1 MKAILKYLIFGCTS
15 LTLVFISCSKDEEP
29 DKTND
34 PAAAAS
40 ITLLQGNG
48 QSAEVETALTSPV
61 EVFVKDQNGDAFAGT
76 TVNFE
81 VTEGSV
87 SSGTAKTGA
96 DGKATIYWTLGTS
109 VSTQTLTVSALKAD
123 GTTALNGSPLS
134 VTATATAAAPL
145 LAESIALVSG
155 DGQTAP
161 IETVLPNAIEVMVH
175 DQNGDPFEGTTVY
188 FDVTEGSVSSAT
200 ATTDVDGKTSIN
212 WTFGAS
218 IGAQTLTITA
228 FKEDGTT
235 ALIDSPLSVTA
246 TATASNGTSLAERL
260 LFFTGANQSSI
271 VETVL
276 SNPIVMKV
284 VDQNGDAV
292 AGTNVYFTVTEG
304 SVSSATVTT
313 DADGKASVDWTL
325 GASIGTQTLTVAA
338 FKADGTTALVDSPFS
353 ITAIATAVDAESIEL
368 LSGGGQTAVVGT
380 TLPNEVEVMVKDLNG
395 NGFAGRTVYFTVTEG
410 STLLAT
416 ATTDF
421 TGKASVD
428 WTIGNSLGTQTLTVT
443 AFKADG
449 TTSLTGS
456 PLSVTATATV
466 STGSLAIG
474 DFHEGGVIFYLDGT
488 GEYGL
493 LCAVSDQSANA
504 EWGCPSI
511 AVSGAEGTAIGTG
524 VQNTM
529 DIEAGC
535 ATVGTAADVCANL
548 TLNGYSDWFLPSID
562 ELNEMYL
569 NKAAINAMAAA
580 NGGSDFDET
589 SRYWSS
595 TQYFASTLANFL
607 YMGNGFIFTETK
619 DGAYPVRAVRAF

>member
-1 MKAILKYLIFGCTS
+1 MI
-15 LTLVFISCSKDEEP
+15 V
-29 DKTND
+29 
-34 PAAAAS
+34 
-40 ITLLQGNG
+40 Q
-48 QSAEVETALTSPV
+48 
-61 EVFVKDQNGDAFAGT
+61 
-76 TVNFE
+76 
-81 VTEGSV
+81 
-87 SSGTAKTGA
+87 
-96 DGKATIYWTLGTS
+96 
-109 VSTQTLTVSALKAD
+109 
-123 GTTALNGSPLS
+123 
-134 VTATATAAAPL
+134 
-145 LAESIALVSG
+145 
-155 DGQTAP
+155 
-161 IETVLPNAIEVMVH
+161 

-188 FDVTEGSVSSAT
+188 FEVTGGSVSSAT
-200 ATTDVDGKTSIN
+200 VTTDADGKASVN
-212 WTFGAS
+212 WTLGAS
-218 IGAQTLTITA
+218 VGDQILTITSFMA
-228 FKEDGTT
+228 DGTT
-235 ALIDSPLSVTA
+235 ALSGSPLSVTA
-246 TATASNGTSLAERL
+246 MATASTGTTLAERL

-304 SVSSATVTT
+304 SVSSATLTT

-353 ITAIATAVDAESIEL
+353 ITAIATAVAAESIEL

-380 TLPNEVEVMVKDLNG
+380 TLPNEVKVMVKDLNG

-410 STLLAT
+410 STSLAT

-488 GEYGL
+488 GEHGL
-493 LCAVSDQSANA
+493 LCAVSDQSADA

-569 NKAAINAMAAA
+569 NKAAINAAAAA

-595 TQYFASTLANFL
+595 TQFGASTLANFIF
-607 YMGNGFIFTETK
+607 MENGFIFTETK
-619 DGAYPVRAVRAF
+619 DRAYSVRAIRAF

>member
-1 MKAILKYLIFGCTS
+1 MKAKLKYLIFGCMS
-15 LTLVFISCSKDEEP
+15 LALVFISCSKDEEP
-29 DKTND
+29 AKTND
-34 PAAAAS
+34 PAAATS
-40 ITLLQGNG
+40 ITLKGNG

-61 EVFVKDQNGDAFAGT
+61 EVLVNDQYGNPFKGT
-76 TVNFE
+76 TVNFV
-81 VTEGSV
+81 VTEGSI
-87 SSGTAKTGA
+87 SSATAKTDSA
-96 DGKATIYWTLGTS
+96 GKASVNWTLGAS
-109 VSTQTLTVSALKAD
+109 VGTQTLTVSAIKVD

-145 LAESIALVSG
+145 LAESIDLVSG

-271 VETVL
+271 VETAL
-276 SNPIVMKV
+276 GNPIVMMV

-292 AGTNVYFTVTEG
+292 AATTVYFTVTEG
-304 SVSSATVTT
+304 SVSSGTVTT

-338 FKADGTTALVDSPFS
+338 YKADGTTALADSPFS

-368 LSGGGQTAVVGT
+368 LSGGGQTATIGSK
-380 TLPNEVEVMVKDLNG
+380 LPNTVEVLVKDLNG

-410 STLLAT
+410 STSLAT

-428 WTIGNSLGTQTLTVT
+428 WTLGNSLGTQTLAVT

-449 TTSLTGS
+449 TTALTGS
-456 PLSVTATATV
+456 PISVTATATV
-466 STGSLAIG
+466 STGLLAIG
-474 DFHEGGVIFYLDGT
+474 DFHEGGVIFYLDSS
-488 GEYGL
+488 GEHGL
-493 LCAVSDQSANA
+493 VCAVSDQSEGA
-504 EWGCPSI
+504 EWGCPLI

-524 VQNTM
+524 AQNTI

-535 ATVGTAADVCANL
+535 ATIGTAADICANL
-548 TLNGYSDWFLPSID
+548 TLNGHSDWFLPSID

-569 NKAAINAMAAA
+569 NKAAINAKAAA
-580 NGGSDFDET
+580 NGGSDFDDT

-595 TQYFASTLANFL
+595 TQYGASTLANFCFF
-607 YMGNGFIFTETK
+607 GNGLIFTQTK
-619 DGAYPVRAVRAF
+619 ERAYPVRAARAF

>member
-1 MKAILKYLIFGCTS
+1 MKAKLKYLIFGCMS
-15 LTLVFISCSKDEEP
+15 LALVFISCSKDEEP
-29 DKTND
+29 AKTND
-34 PAAAAS
+34 PAAATS
-40 ITLLQGNG
+40 ITLKGNG

-61 EVFVKDQNGDAFAGT
+61 EVLVNDQYGNPFKGT
-76 TVNFE
+76 TVNFV
-81 VTEGSV
+81 VTEGSI
-87 SSGTAKTGA
+87 SSATAKTDSA
-96 DGKATIYWTLGTS
+96 GKASVNWTLGAS
-109 VSTQTLTVSALKAD
+109 VGTQTLTVSAIKVD

-145 LAESIALVSG
+145 LAESIDLVSG

-271 VETVL
+271 VETAL
-276 SNPIVMKV
+276 GNPIVMMV

-292 AGTNVYFTVTEG
+292 AATTVYFTVTEG
-304 SVSSATVTT
+304 SVSSGTVTT

-338 FKADGTTALVDSPFS
+338 YKADGTTALADSPFS

-368 LSGGGQTAVVGT
+368 LSGGGQTATIGSK
-380 TLPNEVEVMVKDLNG
+380 LPNTVEVLVKDLNG

-410 STLLAT
+410 STSLAT

-428 WTIGNSLGTQTLTVT
+428 WTLGNSLGTQTLAVT

-449 TTSLTGS
+449 TTALTGS
-456 PLSVTATATV
+456 PISVTATATV
-466 STGSLAIG
+466 STGLLVIG
-474 DFHEGGVIFYLDGT
+474 DFHEGGVIFYLDSS
-488 GEYGL
+488 GEHGL
-493 LCAVSDQSANA
+493 VCAVSDQSEGA
-504 EWGCPSI
+504 EWGCPLI

-524 VQNTM
+524 AQNTI

-535 ATVGTAADVCANL
+535 ATIGTAADICANL
-548 TLNGYSDWFLPSID
+548 TLNGHSDWFLPSID

-569 NKAAINAMAAA
+569 NKAAINAKAAA
-580 NGGSDFDET
+580 NGGSDFDDT

-595 TQYFASTLANFL
+595 TQYGASTLANFCFF
-607 YMGNGFIFTETK
+607 GNGLIFTQTK
-619 DGAYPVRAVRAF
+619 ERAYPVRAARAF

>member
-145 LAESIALVSG
+145 LAERIELVSG
-155 DGQTAP
+155 IGQSATVETAL
-161 IETVLPNAIEVMVH
+161 TNAIVVRIEDQKGNPLEGTTVNFEVIEGSVSSATTTTDADGKATVNWTLGTSVGTQTLTVSAFKTDGTTALTGSPLSVTATATGSTGTTLAERLLFFSGANQSAIVETALSTPIVMKVM

-188 FDVTEGSVSSAT
+188 F
-200 ATTDVDGKTSIN
+200 
-212 WTFGAS
+212 
-218 IGAQTLTITA
+218 
-228 FKEDGTT
+228 
-235 ALIDSPLSVTA
+235 
-246 TATASNGTSLAERL
+246 
-260 LFFTGANQSSI
+260 
-271 VETVL
+271 
-276 SNPIVMKV
+276 
-284 VDQNGDAV
+284 
-292 AGTNVYFTVTEG
+292 TVTEG
-304 SVSSATVTT
+304 SVSSATLTT
-313 DADGKASVDWTL
+313 DVDGKVSVDWTL
-325 GASIGTQTLTVAA
+325 GSSIGTQTLTVAA
-338 FKADGTTALVDSPFS
+338 FKADGTTALTDSPFS

-368 LSGGGQTAVVGT
+368 ISGGGQTATVGT
-380 TLPNEVEVMVKDLNG
+380 ILPNTVEVMVKDLNG

-410 STLLAT
+410 STSSAT

-428 WTIGNSLGTQTLTVT
+428 WTLGTSLGTQMLTVT
-443 AFKADG
+443 SFKADG
-449 TTSLTGS
+449 TTMLIGS
-456 PLSVTATATV
+456 PLTVSATAIA
-466 STGSLAIG
+466 STGSLEIG

-488 GEYGL
+488 GEHGL
-493 LCAVSDQSANA
+493 ICAVSDQSDDA

-511 AVSGAEGTAIGTG
+511 AVNGAEGTDIGTG
-524 VQNTM
+524 AQNTI

-535 ATVGTAADVCANL
+535 ATADTAADICANL
-548 TLNGYSDWFLPSID
+548 SLNGYSDWFLPSID

>member
-109 VSTQTLTVSALKAD
+109 VSTQTLTVSAFKAD

-246 TATASNGTSLAERL
+246 TATASNGTTLAERL